1 MSAQSKRGRWVRRD
15 GVWGL
20 VFALCFLLASG
31 AHAADSTDSTETTGV
46 GGNAV
51 NVWPFYDER
60 NDPVDRMHV
69 QSGLGP
75 LLMFDRS
82 PNDAVENMAVRPLFH
97 WREDKAARSLEWEFL
112 YPLMTYTRS
121 EEDAKFQFLQ
131 ILNFR
136 KSATD
141 PEAREDR
148 FDVFPIYMSGTTE
161 TGKKYLAILPF
172 GGWAPNRWFQDE
184 AEFVL
189 FPLYARFVKQGAETR
204 YFPWPIISVTRG
216 ENRSAFRLLPLYGH
230 DVKEGVFEKRFI
242 LWPLFFQ
249 QRTGLDGDAPEE
261 TLALL
266 PFYTSLRSKA
276 RDSTTILWPFFT
288 YTQDRER
295 GFEEWDLPWPL
306 VKIARGET
314 RNITR
319 FLPLF
324 SIEERILRKEF
335 LLRELR
341 STELMVLFPLY
352 IRSQEEIPGSLRVR
366 HRVLWYLYSDTR
378 EEGADGS
385 TRVVD
390 MWPFFR
396 YSRDREGRV
405 EFQTLALVEPLMA
418 GTERVERIYSPLWS
432 LYKYR
437 NNGQGAT
444 VHSFLWN
451 LVRHEESKGG
461 RLVEVLG
468 PLLAY
473 RERGEETR
481 LSFLGGLFE
490 YGVKRDARSV
500 RLFKG
505 PVFRW
510 KSVRQLA
517 AVLHATGG
525 ER

>member
-1 MSAQSKRGRWVRRD
+1 M
-15 GVWGL
+15 GL
-20 VFALCFLLASG
+20 VFGVCLLVLPLADGADPGAAAGSG
-31 AHAADSTDSTETTGV
+31 GTIAGTPGR
-46 GGNAV
+46 
-51 NVWPFYDER
+51 VWNLWPLYDER
-60 NDPVDRMHV
+60 DDPIEGQHLR
-69 QSGLGP
+69 SGIGP
-75 LLMFDRS
+75 ILEVS
-82 PNDAVENMAVRPLFH
+82 QAPAGASTAVAVRPFFY
-97 WREDKAARSLEWEFL
+97 WREEPAARRFEWEVL
-112 YPLMTYTRS
+112 YPLMSYTRD
-121 EEDAKFQFLQ
+121 EEDWEFQFLQ
-131 ILNFR
+131 VLNVR
-136 KSATD
+136 EEGTP
-141 PEAREDR
+141 PEGRERRNDL
-148 FDVFPIYMSGTTE
+148 FPLIFSGTTE
-161 TGKKYLAILPF
+161 QAEEYFAFLPF
-172 GGWAPNRWFQDE
+172 GGRALNRMGQDE
-184 AEFVL
+184 IEFVL
-189 FPLYARFVKQGAETR
+189 FPLYARLVKQGVETR
-204 YFPWPIISVTRG
+204 YFPWPILSYTRG
-216 ENRSAFRLLPLYGH
+216 ERHSGFRFVPLYGQE
-230 DVKEGVFEKRFI
+230 VKEGVFEKRFI

-500 RLFKG
+500 RLFNG
-505 PVFRW
+505 PVFQW